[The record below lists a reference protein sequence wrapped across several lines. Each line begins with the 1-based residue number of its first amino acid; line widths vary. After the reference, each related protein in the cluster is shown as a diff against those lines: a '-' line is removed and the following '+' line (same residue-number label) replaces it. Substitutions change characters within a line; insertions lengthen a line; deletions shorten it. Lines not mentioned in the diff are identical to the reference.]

1 MGKILSVM
9 GGAAAILIGVILI
22 FTWTL
27 AFKLGLQFL
36 IMLILIFGG
45 LIAVIAGVSEIKD
58 SMAAKK
64 EEKEE
69 KEEEKK

>member
-22 FTWTL
+22 FTWTP

-69 KEEEKK
+69 KEKEKK